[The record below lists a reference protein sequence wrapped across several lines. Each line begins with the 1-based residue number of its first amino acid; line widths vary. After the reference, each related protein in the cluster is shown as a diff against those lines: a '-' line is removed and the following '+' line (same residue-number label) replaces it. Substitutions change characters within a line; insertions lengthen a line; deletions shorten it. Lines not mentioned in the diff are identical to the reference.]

1 MLLDA
6 DGQQGSLRT
15 AMSEHLLDDRVT
27 EAPHYPTVLALGLD
41 IARAMLH
48 LHTEGIV
55 HGDLKMGNVLLKS
68 SQATG
73 AAAGLRT
80 GSGSSSRSR
89 GGGGGGNLVVPVV
102 PEKELLVAKVA
113 DFGLAC
119 QLQDT
124 DTHVSG
130 VHRVSVGAGGRLGRG
145 RRAMRGWQRVHG
157 SNLYHQ
163 A

>member
-1 MLLDA
+1 M
-6 DGQQGSLRT
+6 T
-15 AMSEHLLDDRVT
+15 EHLLDDRVT

-48 LHTEGIV
+48 LHTDGIV

-73 AAAGLRT
+73 ATAGLRT
-80 GSGSSSRSR
+80 GSSSSSRSGGK
-89 GGGGGGNLVVPVV
+89 GGGSQLQLLPVM
-102 PEKELLVAKVA
+102 PEKELLMAKVA

-130 VHRVSVGAGGRLGRG
+130 VHRVSGVGEVRG
-145 RRAMRGWQRVHG
+145 KGWLSQREC
-157 SNLYHQ
+157 
-163 A
+163 